1 MAEKENGLGFFG
13 VTFAGVT
20 KKDKGNDYKEEYS
33 GDVAIPGKKIEDT
46 KTEKEA

>member
-20 KKDKGNDYKEEYS
+20 KKDKDNDYKEEYS
-33 GDVAIPGKKIEDT
+33 SDVAIPSKKIEDT
-46 KTEKEA
+46 KTKKKS